1 MADSSNDAV
10 LTFTPD
16 GAGEAVAIEKV
27 TDYDL
32 GDAVN
37 PVDVS
42 TLDDAEDVSE
52 QGSGKKTATITT
64 AGAAVLS
71 KCDVGV
77 LAVGYGSATPTD
89 LGTFFVS
96 DVATKGSR
104 NQKKSTVYTFT
115 LQREEE

>member
-10 LTFTPD
+10 FMFNGSKIL
-16 GAGEAVAIEKV
+16 KL

-32 GDAVN
+32 GDAIN

-52 QGSGKKTATITT
+52 QGSGKKTATITV
-64 AGAAVLS
+64 AGAPAIAKGTTGTLTVNYGGAGAIT
-71 KCDVGV
+71 VGK
-77 LAVGYGSATPTD
+77 
-89 LGTFFVS
+89 FFVS

-115 LQREEE
+115 PCR